1 MATPKKII
9 IQDLELA
16 DKEIARLRKE
26 NKDLNKYI
34 KALEIA
40 MKNKEALNET
50 YRKQIDKLKQYEA
63 MYKVRS

>member
-1 MATPKKII
+1 MVTPKKII